1 LSIRQPIVSV
11 LGHVDHGKTTLLDKI
26 RGTAI
31 AKKEAGGI
39 TQHIGATEIPL
50 DVIKEICGPIL
61 DKLGGKLTI
70 PGLLFIDTPGHEAFT
85 NLRKRGGSI
94 ADLAVLVIDVN
105 EGFRPQTI
113 ESLNILRS
121 YKVPFVVAANK
132 IDRIRGWNSREMR
145 PISESIRKQKE
156 WVVQELDKKIYEL
169 VGSLS
174 RMGFSAERFDRIR
187 DFTREVCIVP
197 VSALTGEGIPELL
210 AIISGLAQ
218 KYLEKNLKIEAK
230 GPGKGTVLEV
240 KEEPG
245 LGITIDVI
253 LYDGMIRRGDEIVVG
268 SLEEPI
274 LTKVRAL
281 LKPKPLD
288 EIRDPREKFSSV
300 EEVTAAAGVKIA
312 APSLE
317 KAVAGSPVLVA
328 KDNKE
333 ELIKKVKSEISE
345 IIIEK
350 KGKVG
355 LVVKADT
362 LGSLEAI
369 LSELRNRGIEVKIAD
384 VGEVSKRD
392 VMEAY
397 AVSKENSL
405 LGAILA
411 FNVKVL
417 PEAKEEAERLE
428 IDIIKDEV
436 IYRLIEKY
444 EEFVKSKKEEERRRL
459 EERVLPGKIR
469 ILPGFV
475 FRRSDPAIFG
485 VEVISGRIRPNYPLI
500 NEKGRK
506 IGRIKE
512 IQDKGERLKEARS
525 GSRVAISVS
534 GPTVG
539 RQIKEGEV
547 LYTLVSKEVL
557 DRLDDLDEEDRELA
571 LEISRLIAISS
582 GGDVKWKLS

>member
-1 LSIRQPIVSV
+1 
-11 LGHVDHGKTTLLDKI
+11 
-26 RGTAI
+26 
-31 AKKEAGGI
+31 
-39 TQHIGATEIPL
+39 
-50 DVIKEICGPIL
+50 
-61 DKLGGKLTI
+61 
-70 PGLLFIDTPGHEAFT
+70 
-85 NLRKRGGSI
+85 
-94 ADLAVLVIDVN
+94 
-105 EGFRPQTI
+105 
-113 ESLNILRS
+113 
-121 YKVPFVVAANK
+121 
-132 IDRIRGWNSREMR
+132 
-145 PISESIRKQKE
+145 
-156 WVVQELDKKIYEL
+156 
-169 VGSLS
+169 
-174 RMGFSAERFDRIR
+174 
-187 DFTREVCIVP
+187 
-197 VSALTGEGIPELL
+197 
-210 AIISGLAQ
+210 
-218 KYLEKNLKIEAK
+218 
-230 GPGKGTVLEV
+230 
-240 KEEPG
+240 
-245 LGITIDVI
+245 
-253 LYDGMIRRGDEIVVG
+253 MIRRGDEIVVG

-444 EEFVKSKKEEERRRL
+444 EEFVKSKKEE
-459 EERVLPGKIR
+459 
-469 ILPGFV
+469 
-475 FRRSDPAIFG
+475 
-485 VEVISGRIRPNYPLI
+485 
-500 NEKGRK
+500 
-506 IGRIKE
+506 
-512 IQDKGERLKEARS
+512 
-525 GSRVAISVS
+525 
-534 GPTVG
+534 
-539 RQIKEGEV
+539 
-547 LYTLVSKEVL
+547 
-557 DRLDDLDEEDRELA
+557 
-571 LEISRLIAISS
+571 
-582 GGDVKWKLS
+582 